1 MGVKQWCESAEG
13 DRAAILNANVGRNPQ
28 SGKKL
33 YERRLFTTYSSVET
47 VGPLAGGSGCIGNAS
62 MVEAE
67 MFRRRSTKT
76 SAAGNAFTYS
86 QELKTMYLLSSSNRR
101 GFGRLLFVVASAVIG
116 AALPALKPIQAE
128 EAAPTKSPP
137 PLTRKTIEEI
147 VSRNLRNDPL
157 YMPGDAICQSDVE
170 PIFNELIERGYRSAD
185 NEGLYDSFLSANDKF
200 IKSMRT
206 PEGRMFMRSVAK
218 MPGAYDRLERL
229 SWSNTGRALLA
240 EMIASGEGKK
250 AMEHILSD
258 EGSKLVEG
266 LLARD
271 PRGQNFRL
279 PTGKVHTANELIDHL
294 CEIYLKAHKE

>member
-1 MGVKQWCESAEG
+1 MHL
-13 DRAAILNANVGRNPQ
+13 I
-28 SGKKL
+28 
-33 YERRLFTTYSSVET
+33 SS
-47 VGPLAGGSGCIGNAS
+47 L
-62 MVEAE
+62 
-67 MFRRRSTKT
+67 
-76 SAAGNAFTYS
+76 
-86 QELKTMYLLSSSNRR
+86 NRR
-101 GFGRLLFVVASAVIG
+101 GFGSRVFVAAVSSIATALLT
-116 AALPALKPIQAE
+116 LKPVQAE
-128 EAAPTKSPP
+128 EAAPSKSPP
-137 PLTRKTIEEI
+137 PLTRQAIEEI

-157 YMPGDAICQSDVE
+157 YMPGDVICQSDVE

-218 MPGAYDRLERL
+218 LPEAYDRLERL

-240 EMIASGEGKK
+240 EMIASGDGKK

-258 EGSKLVEG
+258 EGAKLVEG
-266 LLARD
+266 LLAKD

-294 CEIYLKAHKE
+294 CEIYLPRSDK